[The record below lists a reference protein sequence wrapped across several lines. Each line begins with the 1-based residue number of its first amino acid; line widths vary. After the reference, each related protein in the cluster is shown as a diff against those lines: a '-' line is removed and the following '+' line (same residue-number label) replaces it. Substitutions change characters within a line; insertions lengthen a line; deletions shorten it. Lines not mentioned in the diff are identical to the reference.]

1 MKINLQD
8 KVVAE
13 DDKLVKDETATK
25 ETVTAAVKAE
35 DKSPT
40 THADKIPSN
49 WSIVEIEHGI
59 VEAYNNVTTRRF
71 SGNLQDFNKM
81 LRG

>member
-25 ETVTAAVKAE
+25 ETVTAAVKTE
-35 DKSPT
+35 DKSPI